1 MYVILVNEDNTLTT
15 TCRQRIMQKSKL
27 VDDLYFFV
35 KPIYNGHD
43 MTEFTVMLEYTL
55 PVTQEGHS
63 DILELSP
70 ERYKNYLQYKLPV
83 DSVFT
88 KEAGDIE
95 IRLSFLSSAQDA
107 PRIRKSDITTI
118 TIYPCGDVDG
128 DTVTEEKLDAIDQRI
143 LMMDAQI
150 KELRE
155 IGEMLDKNKADNLKY
170 DDKTNEIQ
178 LLSGGVPIGNAVELE
193 TAQVD
198 IENIVEVI
206 EETIADGVPV
216 VDFSEN
222 D

>member
-1 MYVILVNEDNTLTT
+1 MYVILVNDDNTLTT
-15 TCRQRIMQKSKL
+15 TSRQRIMQRSKL
-27 VDDLYFFV
+27 VDDLCFLIY
-35 KPIYNGHD
+35 PIYNGHD
-43 MTEFTVMLEYTL
+43 MTEFTVTLEYTL

-63 DILELSP
+63 DILELSS

-88 KEAGDIE
+88 KEAGDVE
-95 IRLSFLSSAQDA
+95 IRLSFLSAAQDA

-118 TIYPCGDVDG
+118 TIHPCEDVDG

-155 IGEMLDKNKADNLKY
+155 IGEMFDKTKADDLKY
-170 DDKTNEIQ
+170 DDEKNEIQ

-193 TAQVD
+193 SAQID

-206 EETIADGVPV
+206 EEAMSDGVPV
-216 VDFSEN
+216 VEFSEN

>member
-88 KEAGDIE
+88 KEAGDVE

-107 PRIRKSDITTI
+107 PRIRKSDVTTI
-118 TIYPCGDVDG
+118 TIYPCEDVDG

-155 IGEMLDKNKADNLKY
+155 IGEMFDKTKADDLKY
-170 DDKTNEIQ
+170 DDEKNEIQ

-198 IENIVEVI
+198 IENIAEVI
-206 EETIADGVPV
+206 EEAMSDGVPV
-216 VDFSEN
+216 VEFSEN

>member
-1 MYVILVNEDNTLTT
+1 MYVILVNDDNTLTT
-15 TCRQRIMQKSKL
+15 TSRQRIMQRSKL
-27 VDDLYFFV
+27 VDDLCFLIY
-35 KPIYNGHD
+35 PIYNGHD
-43 MTEFTVMLEYTL
+43 MTEFTVTLEYKL

-63 DILELSP
+63 DILELSS

-88 KEAGDIE
+88 KEAGDVE
-95 IRLSFLSSAQDA
+95 IRLNFLSAAQDA

-118 TIYPCGDVDG
+118 TIHPCEDVDG

-155 IGEMLDKNKADNLKY
+155 IGEMFDKTKADDLKY
-170 DDKTNEIQ
+170 DDEKNEIQ

-193 TAQVD
+193 SAQID

-206 EETIADGVPV
+206 EEAMSDGVPV
-216 VDFSEN
+216 VEFSEN